1 MKIGYARV
9 STDDQELGLQTD
21 ALQDAGCDKIY
32 TEKVSTRRKSQPELE
47 KALDN
52 LRAGDTFVVWRLDR
66 LGRDLSHLIS
76 TVEALKEKGV
86 EFVSIIEHIDTS
98 TPTGELVF
106 HVFASIAQ
114 FERSLNSER
123 TKAGVAAA
131 RKRGI
136 TLGRRPVMTEK
147 NAKRAYQM
155 LQAKTVTKTEVAKY
169 FGVSRPT
176 LDKALRSVSIDEEQ
190 GDLF

>member
-9 STDDQELGLQTD
+9 STDEQELNLQTD
-21 ALQDAGCDKIY
+21 ALQDFGCEKIY
-32 TEKVSTRRKSQPELE
+32 CEKVSTRKKTQPELD

-76 TVEALKEKGV
+76 TVETLKEINV
-86 EFVSIIEHIDTS
+86 EFVSLVEHIDTS

-123 TKAGVAAA
+123 TKAGIAAA
-131 RKRGI
+131 RKRGV
-136 TLGRRPVMTEK
+136 TLGRKPAMSDK
-147 NAKRAYQM
+147 DAKKAFQM
-155 LQAKTVTKTEVAKY
+155 LQAKTITKKEVAQH

-176 LDKALRSVSIDEEQ
+176 LDKALKDVSIDEEQ
-190 GDLF
+190 RDLF